1 MRCRGTAGRRPGV
14 AVLEVG
20 FEVDGGTGSA
30 NGSQAGEAGLDDAN
44 LADFEFPTTR
54 GEAPRVPP
62 RGHLVDRL
70 LRGAAWDRGCWEG
83 LLLGGYLGAVW
94 RLLGTPK
101 EQRIRSKAFP
111 SLAGCRIWPH
121 EEPLTHPFISG
132 PGCCPRR
139 RLICDFDSRTVP
151 SLPWLRSAD

>member
-1 MRCRGTAGRRPGV
+1 MALHPRRPGV

-44 LADFEFPTTR
+44 PADFEFPTR

-62 RGHLVDRL
+62 RGAKGGRSAAARCGVGPWVYHSYSCLGSVWGL
-70 LRGAAWDRGCWEG
+70 LRA
-83 LLLGGYLGAVW
+83 
-94 RLLGTPK
+94 PK
-101 EQRIRSKAFP
+101 EKRIRSKAFP

-121 EEPLTHPFISG
+121 EETLILIHPFH
-132 PGCCPRR
+132 
-139 RLICDFDSRTVP
+139 FQSRM
-151 SLPWLRSAD
+151 LPATSDVVSSVT